1 MKLLTLNCHSWQE
14 EEQAYKLKCLA
25 KQIKEE
31 GYDVIAL
38 QEVSQHQN
46 GKIVRDNLK
55 EGNYLYALL
64 DELKQI
70 GVTDYDYAWAFSH
83 IGYEVYEEGLGILTK
98 HPIYEKEEFFIT
110 NGTDTN
116 YWKTRRIIKVTI
128 QYNEELIDFYSC
140 HLGWWN
146 DEEESFKFQVDRL
159 DEEIKNG
166 RLAFLMGDFNN
177 NANTRSEG
185 YDYMLSKGWQDT
197 YTLARNKDS
206 GVTVL
211 GKIDGWE
218 ENKQQLR
225 IDLVW
230 SSQPVEVISSQVCF
244 NGENQPIV
252 SDHFGVEVKIQK

>member
-14 EEQAYKLKCLA
+14 EEQAYKLKYLA
-25 KQIKEE
+25 KQIKEK

-38 QEVSQHQN
+38 QEVSQHKD
-46 GKIVRDNLK
+46 GKIVTGSIK

-70 GVTDYDYAWAFSH
+70 DVTDYDYAWAFSH
-83 IGYEVYEEGLGILTK
+83 IGYDVYEEGLGILTK
-98 HPIYEKEEFFIT
+98 RPIHQQEDFFIT

-116 YWKTRRIIKVTI
+116 YWKTRRSIKVTI

-140 HLGWWN
+140 HLGWWG
-146 DEEESFKFQVDRL
+146 DEEEHFKLQVDRL
-159 DEEIKNG
+159 DERVKEG

-177 NANTRSEG
+177 NANVRDEG
-185 YDYMLSKGWQDT
+185 YDYMLSKGWRDT
-197 YTLARNKDS
+197 YTQATKKDS
-206 GVTVL
+206 GITVS
-211 GKIDGWE
+211 GQIDGWE

-230 SSQPVEVISSQVCF
+230 SNQPIQVISSQVCF
-244 NGENQPIV
+244 NGDNQPVV
-252 SDHFGVEVKIQK
+252 SDHFGVEVEIKK